1 MALELGLK
9 EARLDAEQRKLA
21 VLNRSR
27 SASRGNSRVG
37 SRVSSS
43 LGSHGSFL
51 GSHKGLSS
59 LFEKAEKSNFTFQSK
74 VVPETDHGAAVFSS
88 SPAHRAEPPVV
99 DRGAAA
105 GSFSRAEKQDTTE
118 RQKSSLP
125 PRSGFKHTVDF
136 EELSG
141 LSKVAPAP
149 ESAPHTPGVV
159 PPPVFEKH
167 ARGVLPPPVFD
178 KHARGVLP
186 PLVFDSKPLRLEESF
201 SKHKPYSDGDV
212 VQETRV
218 VPGKDE
224 GKVNDRGYAIS
235 SDKMNYT
242 EQQENFFQYQ
252 NSKTFLDKAALI
264 KYEGKT
270 PFIFFKNRVEALMAS
285 CPFEEMRLTILES
298 SCINLALQ
306 VIMNIV
312 ADSPGVSEEDRIK
325 MCLDRL
331 EQKFGIRGGF
341 LAEPEVRKI
350 RYGSKLSSG
359 SANLLREFK
368 SEISTCLIYAK
379 AYRKTD
385 KLEGRFVLDL
395 AKRLPTEVK
404 QRYLDFLLMKF
415 ESTN

>member
-1 MALELGLK
+1 
-9 EARLDAEQRKLA
+9 
-21 VLNRSR
+21 
-27 SASRGNSRVG
+27 
-37 SRVSSS
+37 
-43 LGSHGSFL
+43 
-51 GSHKGLSS
+51 
-59 LFEKAEKSNFTFQSK
+59 
-74 VVPETDHGAAVFSS
+74 
-88 SPAHRAEPPVV
+88 
-99 DRGAAA
+99 
-105 GSFSRAEKQDTTE
+105 
-118 RQKSSLP
+118 
-125 PRSGFKHTVDF
+125 
-136 EELSG
+136 
-141 LSKVAPAP
+141 
-149 ESAPHTPGVV
+149 
-159 PPPVFEKH
+159 
-167 ARGVLPPPVFD
+167 
-178 KHARGVLP
+178 
-186 PLVFDSKPLRLEESF
+186 
-201 SKHKPYSDGDV
+201 
-212 VQETRV
+212 
-218 VPGKDE
+218 
-224 GKVNDRGYAIS
+224 
-235 SDKMNYT
+235 MNYT

-252 NSKTFLDKAALI
+252 HSKTFLDKAALI

-385 KLEGRFVLDL
+385 KLEGCFVLDL

-415 ESTN
+415 ESTNEPSFQSLIDFISREETLKGTDFGFMLLGDVVETKKLPDRDKTPSFKVRRLTLSRVRLTRLPLRKKGPLPLDLKLKTALMIIVLIV